1 MEGTILFLPELLL
14 IASIIAIPALYI
26 ATENN
31 KSFSICSNL
40 SLFVSLILLIVF
52 WFYPDNL
59 SIEKDSSTYY
69 VYDHFKIDDFSQIF
83 KIIFVITALTV
94 SVMSSSYFKEDEPH
108 QAEYYVLILSS
119 TLGMLLVA
127 SATDFLTLFLG
138 IEISAFSSY
147 ALVAFRKTDDL
158 STEAGAKYLLIGA
171 FSSALTLYGVS
182 LIYGLTG
189 TTNFDGVNAF
199 LIGLNNG
206 VVSGNFN
213 EIIFISSLFIIAGLG
228 FKIAVVP
235 FHAWAPDV
243 YQGAPTPVTTLLA
256 AASKAMGFVALLR
269 VFVFSLES
277 FADEWKLVI
286 GLIALASMTIGN
298 LVAISQKDIGRM
310 LAYSSIAQAGYIL
323 IAFSALTN
331 DAISGAIAHILVHAF
346 MKGGAFVV
354 VAGLGAVG
362 LGYSIDS
369 YKGLAHRSQ
378 LLALSMTICLLSLV
392 GIPPFAGFIS
402 KFLLF
407 YGVLQAGLAGGN
419 TWLVVLVVAGVLNSA
434 LSLYYYL
441 RIIRYM
447 YLYDPSDSK
456 EIFFANSIRYIAL
469 ITIFCLAII
478 IPLFWQSL
486 FEICKDATLALMS

>member
-1 MEGTILFLPELLL
+1 MDATLLFLPELLL

-31 KSFSICSNL
+31 KSFSICANL
-40 SLFVSLILLIVF
+40 SLLISLIVLVTF

-59 SIEKDSSTYY
+59 SLDKDSDSYFI
-69 VYDHFKIDDFSQIF
+69 YDHFKVDDFSQIF
-83 KIIFVITALTV
+83 KIIFVLTALAV
-94 SVMSSSYFKEDEPH
+94 SLISSSYLKEDEPH
-108 QAEYYVLILSS
+108 QAEYYLLILSS

-147 ALVAFRKTDDL
+147 ALVAFRKTDDK

-182 LIYGLTG
+182 LIYALTG
-189 TTNFDGVNAF
+189 TTNFEGVNAF

-213 EIIFISSLFIIAGLG
+213 EIIFISSLFILAGLG
-228 FKIAVVP
+228 FKVAIVP

-243 YQGAPTPVTTLLA
+243 YEGAPTPVTTLLA
-256 AASKAMGFVALLR
+256 AASKAMGFVALFR
-269 VFVFSLES
+269 VFAFTLES
-277 FADEWKLVI
+277 FSDEWMLVLGI
-286 GLIALASMTIGN
+286 IALASMTLGN
-298 LVAISQKDIGRM
+298 LIAISQEDIGRM
-310 LAYSSIAQAGYIL
+310 LAYSSIAQAGYVL
-323 IAFSALTN
+323 VAFTALSN
-331 DAISGAIAHILVHAF
+331 DAISGGIAHILVHAF

-354 VAGLGAVG
+354 VAAVGAAG

-369 YKGLAHRSQ
+369 YKGLAQRSQ

-407 YGVLQAGLAGGN
+407 YGVLQVGISDGS
-419 TWLVVLVVAGVLNSA
+419 TWVIGLVVAGVLNSA

-441 RIIRYM
+441 RVMRYM
-447 YLYDPSDSK
+447 YLYDPSDNDVKFSDSMRYVAL
-456 EIFFANSIRYIAL
+456 FAAL
-469 ITIFCLAII
+469 SLFVI
-478 IPLFWQSL
+478 IPLFWESL
-486 FEICKDATLALMS
+486 YSLCKDAAVALMS

>member
-1 MEGTILFLPELLL
+1 MDATLLFLPELLL

-31 KSFSICSNL
+31 KSFSICANL
-40 SLFVSLILLIVF
+40 SLLISLIVLVTF

-59 SIEKDSSTYY
+59 SLDKDSDSYFI
-69 VYDHFKIDDFSQIF
+69 YDHFKVDDFSQIF
-83 KIIFVITALTV
+83 KIIFVLTALAV
-94 SVMSSSYFKEDEPH
+94 SLISSSYLKEDEPH
-108 QAEYYVLILSS
+108 QAEYYLLILSS

-147 ALVAFRKTDDL
+147 ALVAFRKTDDK

-182 LIYGLTG
+182 LIYALTG
-189 TTNFDGVNAF
+189 TTSFEGVNAF

-213 EIIFISSLFIIAGLG
+213 EIIFISSLFILAGLG
-228 FKIAVVP
+228 FKVAIVP

-256 AASKAMGFVALLR
+256 AASKAMGFVALFR
-269 VFVFSLES
+269 VFAFTLES
-277 FADEWKLVI
+277 FSDEWMLVLGI
-286 GLIALASMTIGN
+286 IALASMTLGN
-298 LVAISQKDIGRM
+298 LIAISQEDIGRM
-310 LAYSSIAQAGYIL
+310 LAYSSIAQAGYVL
-323 IAFSALTN
+323 VAFTALSN
-331 DAISGAIAHILVHAF
+331 DAISGGIAHILVHAF

-354 VAGLGAVG
+354 VAAVGAAG

-369 YKGLAHRSQ
+369 YKGLAKRSQ

-407 YGVLQAGLAGGN
+407 YGVLQVGISDGS
-419 TWLVVLVVAGVLNSA
+419 TWVIGLVVAGVLNSA

-441 RIIRYM
+441 RVMRYM
-447 YLYDPSDSK
+447 YLYDPSEEEVKFSDSM
-456 EIFFANSIRYIAL
+456 RYVAL
-469 ITIFCLAII
+469 FSALSLFVI
-478 IPLFWQSL
+478 IPLFWESL
-486 FEICKDATLALMS
+486 YGLCKDAAMALLS

>member
-1 MEGTILFLPELLL
+1 MDATLLFLPELLL

-31 KSFSICSNL
+31 KSFSICANL
-40 SLFVSLILLIVF
+40 SLFISLIVLVTF
-52 WFYPDNL
+52 WFYPENL
-59 SIEKDSSTYY
+59 SLDKGSDSYSI
-69 VYDHFKIDDFSQIF
+69 YDHFKVDDFSQIF
-83 KIIFVITALTV
+83 KIIFVMTALAV
-94 SVMSSSYFKEDEPH
+94 SLISSSYLRDDEPH
-108 QAEYYVLILSS
+108 QAEYYLLILSS

-147 ALVAFRKTDDL
+147 ALVAFRKTDDK

-182 LIYGLTG
+182 LIYALTG
-189 TTNFDGVNAF
+189 TTSFEGVNAF

-213 EIIFISSLFIIAGLG
+213 EIIFISSLFILAGLG
-228 FKIAVVP
+228 FKVAIVP

-256 AASKAMGFVALLR
+256 AASKAMGFVALFR
-269 VFVFSLES
+269 VFAFTLES
-277 FADEWKLVI
+277 FSDEWMLVI
-286 GLIALASMTIGN
+286 GIIALASMTLGN
-298 LVAISQKDIGRM
+298 LIAISQEDIGRM
-310 LAYSSIAQAGYIL
+310 LAYSSIAQAGYVL
-323 IAFSALTN
+323 VAFTALSN
-331 DAISGAIAHILVHAF
+331 DAISGGIAHILVHAF

-354 VAGLGAVG
+354 VAAVGAAG

-369 YKGLAHRSQ
+369 YKGLAKRSQ

-407 YGVLQAGLAGGN
+407 YGVLQVGISDGS
-419 TWLVVLVVAGVLNSA
+419 TWIIALVVAGVLNSA

-441 RIIRYM
+441 RVMRYM
-447 YLYDPSDSK
+447 YIYDPTDDDVKFSDSM
-456 EIFFANSIRYIAL
+456 RYIAL
-469 ITIFCLAII
+469 FAALSLFVI
-478 IPLFWQSL
+478 IPIFWESL
-486 FEICKDATLALMS
+486 YSLCKDAAMALLS

>member
-1 MEGTILFLPELLL
+1 MDATLLFLPELLL

-31 KSFSICSNL
+31 KSFSICANL
-40 SLFVSLILLIVF
+40 SLLISLIVLVTF

-59 SIEKDSSTYY
+59 SLDKDSDSYFI
-69 VYDHFKIDDFSQIF
+69 YDHFKVDDFSQIF
-83 KIIFVITALTV
+83 KIIFVLTALAV
-94 SVMSSSYFKEDEPH
+94 SLISSSYLKDDEPH
-108 QAEYYVLILSS
+108 QAEYYLLILSS

-138 IEISAFSSY
+138 IEVSAFSSY
-147 ALVAFRKTDDL
+147 ALVAFRKTDDK

-182 LIYGLTG
+182 LIYALTG
-189 TTNFDGVNAF
+189 TTSFEGVNAF

-213 EIIFISSLFIIAGLG
+213 EIIFISSLFILAGLG
-228 FKIAVVP
+228 FKVAIVP

-256 AASKAMGFVALLR
+256 AASKAMGFVALFR
-269 VFVFSLES
+269 VFAFTLES
-277 FADEWKLVI
+277 FSDEWMLVLGI
-286 GLIALASMTIGN
+286 IALASMTLGN
-298 LVAISQKDIGRM
+298 LIAISQEDIGRM
-310 LAYSSIAQAGYIL
+310 LAYSSIAQAGYVL
-323 IAFSALTN
+323 VAFTALSN
-331 DAISGAIAHILVHAF
+331 DAISGGIAHILVHAF

-354 VAGLGAVG
+354 VAAVGAAG

-369 YKGLAHRSQ
+369 YKGLAKRSQ

-407 YGVLQAGLAGGN
+407 YGVLQVGISDGSMWVIG
-419 TWLVVLVVAGVLNSA
+419 LVVAGVLNSA

-441 RIIRYM
+441 RVMRYM
-447 YLYDPSDSK
+447 YLYDPSEEEVKFSDSM
-456 EIFFANSIRYIAL
+456 RYVAL
-469 ITIFCLAII
+469 FSALSLFVI
-478 IPLFWQSL
+478 IPLFWESL
-486 FEICKDATLALMS
+486 YDLCKDAAMALLS

>member
-1 MEGTILFLPELLL
+1 MDATLLFLPELLL

-31 KSFSICSNL
+31 KSFSICANL
-40 SLFVSLILLIVF
+40 SLLISLIVLVTF

-59 SIEKDSSTYY
+59 SLDKDSDSYFI
-69 VYDHFKIDDFSQIF
+69 YDHFKVDDFSQIF
-83 KIIFVITALTV
+83 KIIFVLTALAV
-94 SVMSSSYFKEDEPH
+94 SLISSSYLKEDEPH
-108 QAEYYVLILSS
+108 QAEYYLLILSS

-138 IEISAFSSY
+138 IEVSAFSSY
-147 ALVAFRKTDDL
+147 ALVAFRKTDDK

-182 LIYGLTG
+182 LIYALTG
-189 TTNFDGVNAF
+189 TTSFEGVNAF

-213 EIIFISSLFIIAGLG
+213 EIIFISSLFILAGLG
-228 FKIAVVP
+228 FKVAIVP

-256 AASKAMGFVALLR
+256 AASKAMGFVALFR
-269 VFVFSLES
+269 VFAFTLES
-277 FADEWKLVI
+277 FSDEWMLVLGI
-286 GLIALASMTIGN
+286 IALASMTLGN
-298 LVAISQKDIGRM
+298 LIAISQEDIGRM
-310 LAYSSIAQAGYIL
+310 LAYSSIAQAGYVL
-323 IAFSALTN
+323 LAFTALSN
-331 DAISGAIAHILVHAF
+331 DAISGGIAHILVHAF

-354 VAGLGAVG
+354 VAAVGAAG

-369 YKGLAHRSQ
+369 YKGLEKRSQ

-407 YGVLQAGLAGGN
+407 YGVLQVGISDGS
-419 TWLVVLVVAGVLNSA
+419 TWVIGLVVAGVLNSA

-441 RIIRYM
+441 RVMRYM
-447 YLYDPSDSK
+447 YLYDPSKEEVKFSDSM
-456 EIFFANSIRYIAL
+456 RYVAL
-469 ITIFCLAII
+469 FSALSLFVI
-478 IPLFWQSL
+478 IPLLWESL
-486 FEICKDATLALMS
+486 YDLCKDAAMALLS

>member
-1 MEGTILFLPELLL
+1 MDATLLFLPELLL

-31 KSFSICSNL
+31 KSFSICANL
-40 SLFVSLILLIVF
+40 SLLISLIVLVTF

-59 SIEKDSSTYY
+59 SLDKDSDSYFI
-69 VYDHFKIDDFSQIF
+69 YDHFKVDDFSQIF
-83 KIIFVITALTV
+83 KIIFVLTALAV
-94 SVMSSSYFKEDEPH
+94 SLISSSYLKEDEPH
-108 QAEYYVLILSS
+108 QAEYYLLILSS

-147 ALVAFRKTDDL
+147 ALVAFRKTDDK

-182 LIYGLTG
+182 LIYALTG
-189 TTNFDGVNAF
+189 TTSFEGVNAF

-213 EIIFISSLFIIAGLG
+213 EIIFISSLFILAGLG
-228 FKIAVVP
+228 FKVAIVP

-256 AASKAMGFVALLR
+256 AASKAMGFVALFR
-269 VFVFSLES
+269 VFAFTLES
-277 FADEWKLVI
+277 FSDEWMLVLGI
-286 GLIALASMTIGN
+286 IALASMTLGN
-298 LVAISQKDIGRM
+298 LIAISQEDIGRM
-310 LAYSSIAQAGYIL
+310 LAYSSIAQAGYVL
-323 IAFSALTN
+323 VAYTALSN
-331 DAISGAIAHILVHAF
+331 DAISGGIAHILVHAF

-354 VAGLGAVG
+354 VAAVGAAG

-369 YKGLAHRSQ
+369 YKGLAKRSQ

-407 YGVLQAGLAGGN
+407 YGVLQVGISDGS
-419 TWLVVLVVAGVLNSA
+419 TWVIGLVVAGVLNSA

-441 RIIRYM
+441 RVMRYM
-447 YLYDPSDSK
+447 YLYDPSEEEVKFSDSM
-456 EIFFANSIRYIAL
+456 RYVAL
-469 ITIFCLAII
+469 FSALSLFVI
-478 IPLFWQSL
+478 IPLFWESL
-486 FEICKDATLALMS
+486 YDLCKDAAMALLS

>member
-1 MEGTILFLPELLL
+1 MNATLLFLPELLL

-40 SLFVSLILLIVF
+40 SLLISLIVLVTF
-52 WFYPDNL
+52 WFYPENL
-59 SIEKDSSTYY
+59 SLDKDSDSYFI
-69 VYDHFKIDDFSQIF
+69 YDHFKVDDFSQIF
-83 KIIFVITALTV
+83 KIIFVLTALAV
-94 SVMSSSYFKEDEPH
+94 SLISSSYLKEDEPH
-108 QAEYYVLILSS
+108 QAEYYLLILSS

-138 IEISAFSSY
+138 IEVSAFSSY
-147 ALVAFRKTDDL
+147 ALVAFRKTDDQ

-182 LIYGLTG
+182 LIYALTG
-189 TTNFDGVNAF
+189 TTSFEGVNAF

-213 EIIFISSLFIIAGLG
+213 EIIFISSLFILAGLG
-228 FKIAVVP
+228 FKVAIVP

-256 AASKAMGFVALLR
+256 AASKAMGFVALFR
-269 VFVFSLES
+269 VFAFTLES
-277 FADEWKLVI
+277 FSDEWMLVLGI
-286 GLIALASMTIGN
+286 IALASMTLGN
-298 LVAISQKDIGRM
+298 LIAISQEDIGRM
-310 LAYSSIAQAGYIL
+310 LAYSSIAQAGYVL
-323 IAFSALTN
+323 VAFTALSN
-331 DAISGAIAHILVHAF
+331 EAISGGIAHILVHAF

-354 VAGLGAVG
+354 VAAVGAVG
-362 LGYSIDS
+362 LGYNLDS
-369 YKGLAHRSQ
+369 YKGLAKRSQ
-378 LLALSMTICLLSLV
+378 VLALSMTICLLSLV

-407 YGVLQAGLAGGN
+407 YGVLQVGISEGS
-419 TWLVVLVVAGVLNSA
+419 TWVIGLVVAGVLNSA

-441 RIIRYM
+441 RVMRYM
-447 YLYDPSDSK
+447 YLYDPSDEEVKFSDSMRYVAL
-456 EIFFANSIRYIAL
+456 FAAL
-469 ITIFCLAII
+469 SLFVI
-478 IPLFWQSL
+478 IPLFWESL
-486 FEICKDATLALMS
+486 YGLCENAAMALLS

>member
-1 MEGTILFLPELLL
+1 MDATLLFLPELLL

-31 KSFSICSNL
+31 KSFSICANL
-40 SLFVSLILLIVF
+40 SLLISLIVLVTF

-59 SIEKDSSTYY
+59 SLDKDSDSYFI
-69 VYDHFKIDDFSQIF
+69 YDHFKVDDFSQIF
-83 KIIFVITALTV
+83 KIIFVLTALAV
-94 SVMSSSYFKEDEPH
+94 SLISSSYLKEDEPH
-108 QAEYYVLILSS
+108 QAEYYLLILSS

-147 ALVAFRKTDDL
+147 ALVAFRKTDDK

-182 LIYGLTG
+182 LIYALTG
-189 TTNFDGVNAF
+189 TTSFEGVNAF

-213 EIIFISSLFIIAGLG
+213 EIIFISSLFILAGLG
-228 FKIAVVP
+228 FKVAIVP

-256 AASKAMGFVALLR
+256 AASKAMGFVALFR
-269 VFVFSLES
+269 VFAFTLES
-277 FADEWKLVI
+277 FSDEWMLVLGI
-286 GLIALASMTIGN
+286 IALASMTLGN
-298 LVAISQKDIGRM
+298 LIAISQEDIGRM
-310 LAYSSIAQAGYIL
+310 LAYSSIAQAGYVL
-323 IAFSALTN
+323 VAFTALSN
-331 DAISGAIAHILVHAF
+331 DAISGGIAHILVHAF

-354 VAGLGAVG
+354 VAAVGAAG

-369 YKGLAHRSQ
+369 YKGLAKRSQ

-407 YGVLQAGLAGGN
+407 YGVLQVGISDGS
-419 TWLVVLVVAGVLNSA
+419 TWVIGLVVAGVLNSA

-441 RIIRYM
+441 RVMRYM
-447 YLYDPSDSK
+447 YLYDPSEEEVKFSDSM
-456 EIFFANSIRYIAL
+456 RYVAL
-469 ITIFCLAII
+469 FSALSLFVI
-478 IPLFWQSL
+478 IPLFWESL
-486 FEICKDATLALMS
+486 YDLCKDAAMALLS

>member
-1 MEGTILFLPELLL
+1 MDATLLFLPELLL

-31 KSFSICSNL
+31 KSFSMCANL
-40 SLFVSLILLIVF
+40 SLLISLIVLVTF

-59 SIEKDSSTYY
+59 SLDKDSDSYFI
-69 VYDHFKIDDFSQIF
+69 YDHFKVDDFSQIF
-83 KIIFVITALTV
+83 KIIFVLTALAV
-94 SVMSSSYFKEDEPH
+94 SLISSSYLKEDEPH
-108 QAEYYVLILSS
+108 QAEYYLLIISS

-147 ALVAFRKTDDL
+147 ALVAFRKTDDK

-182 LIYGLTG
+182 LIYALTG
-189 TTNFDGVNAF
+189 TTSFEGVNAF

-213 EIIFISSLFIIAGLG
+213 EIIFISSLFILAGLG
-228 FKIAVVP
+228 FKVAIVP

-256 AASKAMGFVALLR
+256 AASKAMGFVALFR
-269 VFVFSLES
+269 VFAFTLES
-277 FADEWKLVI
+277 FSDEWMLVLGI
-286 GLIALASMTIGN
+286 IALASMTLGN
-298 LVAISQKDIGRM
+298 LIAISQEDIGRM
-310 LAYSSIAQAGYIL
+310 LAYSSIAQAGYVL
-323 IAFSALTN
+323 VAFTALSN
-331 DAISGAIAHILVHAF
+331 DAISGGIAHILVHAF

-354 VAGLGAVG
+354 VAAVGAAG

-369 YKGLAHRSQ
+369 YKGLAKRSQ

-407 YGVLQAGLAGGN
+407 YGVLQVGISDGS
-419 TWLVVLVVAGVLNSA
+419 TWVIGLVVAGVLNSA

-441 RIIRYM
+441 RVMRYM
-447 YLYDPSDSK
+447 YLYDPSEEEVKFSDSM
-456 EIFFANSIRYIAL
+456 RYVAL
-469 ITIFCLAII
+469 FSALSLFVI
-478 IPLFWQSL
+478 IPLFWESL
-486 FEICKDATLALMS
+486 YDLCKDAAMALLS

>member
-1 MEGTILFLPELLL
+1 MDATLLFLPELLL

-31 KSFSICSNL
+31 KSFSMCANL
-40 SLFVSLILLIVF
+40 SLLISLIVLETF

-59 SIEKDSSTYY
+59 SLDKDSDSYFI
-69 VYDHFKIDDFSQIF
+69 YDHFKVDDFSQIF
-83 KIIFVITALTV
+83 KIIFVLTALAV
-94 SVMSSSYFKEDEPH
+94 SLISSSYLKEDEPH
-108 QAEYYVLILSS
+108 QAEYYLLILSS

-138 IEISAFSSY
+138 IEVSAFSSY
-147 ALVAFRKTDDL
+147 ALVAFRKTDDK

-182 LIYGLTG
+182 LIYALTG
-189 TTNFDGVNAF
+189 TTSFEGVNAF

-213 EIIFISSLFIIAGLG
+213 EIIFISSLFILAGLG
-228 FKIAVVP
+228 FKVAIVP

-256 AASKAMGFVALLR
+256 AASKAMGFVALFR
-269 VFVFSLES
+269 VFAFTLES
-277 FADEWKLVI
+277 FSDEWMLVLGI
-286 GLIALASMTIGN
+286 IALASMTLGN
-298 LVAISQKDIGRM
+298 LIAISQEDIGRM
-310 LAYSSIAQAGYIL
+310 LAYSSIAQAGYVL
-323 IAFSALTN
+323 VAFTALSN
-331 DAISGAIAHILVHAF
+331 DAISGGIAHILVHAF

-354 VAGLGAVG
+354 VAAVGAAG

-369 YKGLAHRSQ
+369 YKGLAKRSQ

-407 YGVLQAGLAGGN
+407 YGVLQVGISDGSMWVIG
-419 TWLVVLVVAGVLNSA
+419 LVVAGVLNSA

-441 RIIRYM
+441 RVMRYM
-447 YLYDPSDSK
+447 YLYDPSEEEVKFSDSM
-456 EIFFANSIRYIAL
+456 RYVAL
-469 ITIFCLAII
+469 FSALSLFVI
-478 IPLFWQSL
+478 IPLFWESL
-486 FEICKDATLALMS
+486 YGLCKDAAMALLS

>member
-1 MEGTILFLPELLL
+1 MDATLLFLPELLL

-31 KSFSICSNL
+31 KSFSICANL
-40 SLFVSLILLIVF
+40 SLLISLIVLVTF

-59 SIEKDSSTYY
+59 SLDKGSDSYFI
-69 VYDHFKIDDFSQIF
+69 YDHFKVDDFSQIF
-83 KIIFVITALTV
+83 KIIFVLTALAV
-94 SVMSSSYFKEDEPH
+94 SLISSSYLKEDEPH
-108 QAEYYVLILSS
+108 QAEYYLLILSS

-147 ALVAFRKTDDL
+147 ALVAFRKTDDK

-182 LIYGLTG
+182 LIYALTG
-189 TTNFDGVNAF
+189 TTSFEGVNAF

-213 EIIFISSLFIIAGLG
+213 EIIFISSLFILAGLG
-228 FKIAVVP
+228 FKVAIVP

-256 AASKAMGFVALLR
+256 AASKAMGFVALFR
-269 VFVFSLES
+269 VFAFTLES
-277 FADEWKLVI
+277 FSDEWMLVLGI
-286 GLIALASMTIGN
+286 IALASMTLGN
-298 LVAISQKDIGRM
+298 LIAISQEDIGRM
-310 LAYSSIAQAGYIL
+310 LAYSSIAQAGYVL
-323 IAFSALTN
+323 VAFTALSN
-331 DAISGAIAHILVHAF
+331 DAISGGIAHILVHAF

-354 VAGLGAVG
+354 VAAVGAAG

-369 YKGLAHRSQ
+369 YKGLAKRSQ

-407 YGVLQAGLAGGN
+407 YGVLQVGISDGS
-419 TWLVVLVVAGVLNSA
+419 TWVIGLVVAGVLNSA

-441 RIIRYM
+441 RVMRYM
-447 YLYDPSDSK
+447 YLYDPSEEEVKLSDSM
-456 EIFFANSIRYIAL
+456 RYVAL
-469 ITIFCLAII
+469 FSALSLFVI
-478 IPLFWQSL
+478 IPLFWESL
-486 FEICKDATLALMS
+486 YDLCKDAAMALLS

>member
-1 MEGTILFLPELLL
+1 MDATLLFLPELLL
-14 IASIIAIPALYI
+14 VASIIAIPALYI

-31 KSFSICSNL
+31 KSFSICSNI
-40 SLFVSLILLIVF
+40 SLFISLIVLVIF
-52 WFYPDNL
+52 WFYPENL
-59 SIEKDSSTYY
+59 SLDKESNSYF
-69 VYDHFKIDDFSQIF
+69 VYDHFRIDDFSQIF
-83 KIIFVITALTV
+83 KIIFVLTALTV
-94 SVMSSSYFKEDEPH
+94 SLISSSYLTEDEPH

-119 TLGMLLVA
+119 TLGMLIVA

-147 ALVAFRKTDDL
+147 ALVAFRKTNDK

-171 FSSALTLYGVS
+171 FSSALTLYGMS
-182 LIYGLTG
+182 LIYALTG
-189 TTNFDGVNAF
+189 TTSFDGINAF

-206 VVSGNFN
+206 VVSGNFS

-228 FKIAVVP
+228 FKVAVIP

-256 AASKAMGFVALLR
+256 AGSKAMGFVALFR
-269 VFVFSLES
+269 VFAFSLEP
-277 FADEWKLVI
+277 FGDEWKLVLGI
-286 GLIALASMTIGN
+286 IALASMTLGN
-298 LVAISQKDIGRM
+298 LIAISQNDIGRM

-323 IAFSALTN
+323 VAFAALTE

-354 VAGLGAVG
+354 VAGIGAVG
-362 LGYSIDS
+362 LGYTIDS
-369 YKGLAHRSQ
+369 YKGLAQRSQ

-407 YGVLQAGLAGGN
+407 YGVLEAGLADGS
-419 TWLVVLVVAGVLNSA
+419 TWIVVLVVAGVLNSA

-447 YLYDPSDSK
+447 YLYDPLESEAIVFS
-456 EIFFANSIRYIAL
+456 NSIRYVALMSVLFLAL
-469 ITIFCLAII
+469 I
-478 IPLFWQSL
+478 IPVFWQSL
-486 FEICKDATLALMS
+486 YDICQGATVALLS

>member
-1 MEGTILFLPELLL
+1 MDATLLFLPELLL

-31 KSFSICSNL
+31 KSFSMCANL
-40 SLFVSLILLIVF
+40 SLLISLIVLVTF

-59 SIEKDSSTYY
+59 SLDKDSDSYFI
-69 VYDHFKIDDFSQIF
+69 YDHFKVDDFSQIF
-83 KIIFVITALTV
+83 KIIFVLTALAV
-94 SVMSSSYFKEDEPH
+94 SLISSSYLKEDEPH
-108 QAEYYVLILSS
+108 QAEYYLLILSS

-147 ALVAFRKTDDL
+147 ALVAFRKTDDK

-182 LIYGLTG
+182 LIYALTG
-189 TTNFDGVNAF
+189 TTSFEGVNAF

-213 EIIFISSLFIIAGLG
+213 EIIFISSLFILAGLG
-228 FKIAVVP
+228 FKVAIVP

-256 AASKAMGFVALLR
+256 AASKAMGFVALFR
-269 VFVFSLES
+269 VFAFTLES
-277 FADEWKLVI
+277 FSDEWMLVLGI
-286 GLIALASMTIGN
+286 IALASMTLGN
-298 LVAISQKDIGRM
+298 LIAISQEDIGRM
-310 LAYSSIAQAGYIL
+310 LAYSSIAQAGYVL
-323 IAFSALTN
+323 VAFTALSN
-331 DAISGAIAHILVHAF
+331 DAISGGIAHILVHAF

-354 VAGLGAVG
+354 VAAVGAAG

-369 YKGLAHRSQ
+369 YKGLAKRSQ

-407 YGVLQAGLAGGN
+407 YGVLQVGISDGSMWVIG
-419 TWLVVLVVAGVLNSA
+419 LVVAGVLNSA

-441 RIIRYM
+441 RVMRYM
-447 YLYDPSDSK
+447 YLYDPSEEEVKFSDSM
-456 EIFFANSIRYIAL
+456 RYVAL
-469 ITIFCLAII
+469 FSALSLFVI
-478 IPLFWQSL
+478 IPLFWESL
-486 FEICKDATLALMS
+486 YDLCKDAAMALLS

>member
-1 MEGTILFLPELLL
+1 MDATLLFLPELLL

-31 KSFSICSNL
+31 KSFSICANL
-40 SLFVSLILLIVF
+40 SLLISLIVLVTF

-59 SIEKDSSTYY
+59 SLDKGSDSYFI
-69 VYDHFKIDDFSQIF
+69 YDHFKVDDFSQIF
-83 KIIFVITALTV
+83 KIIFVLTALAV
-94 SVMSSSYFKEDEPH
+94 SLISSSYLKEDEPH
-108 QAEYYVLILSS
+108 QAEYYLLILSS

-147 ALVAFRKTDDL
+147 ALVAFRKTDDK

-182 LIYGLTG
+182 LIYALTG
-189 TTNFDGVNAF
+189 TTSFEGVNAF

-213 EIIFISSLFIIAGLG
+213 EIIFISSLFILAGLG
-228 FKIAVVP
+228 FKVAIVP

-256 AASKAMGFVALLR
+256 AASKAMGFVALFR
-269 VFVFSLES
+269 VFAFTLES
-277 FADEWKLVI
+277 FSDEWMLVLGI
-286 GLIALASMTIGN
+286 IALASMTLGN
-298 LVAISQKDIGRM
+298 LIAISQEDIGRM
-310 LAYSSIAQAGYIL
+310 LAYSSIAQAGYVL
-323 IAFSALTN
+323 VAFTALSN
-331 DAISGAIAHILVHAF
+331 DAISGGIAHILVHAF

-354 VAGLGAVG
+354 VAAVGAAG

-369 YKGLAHRSQ
+369 YKGLAKRSQ

-407 YGVLQAGLAGGN
+407 YGVLQVGISDGS
-419 TWLVVLVVAGVLNSA
+419 TWVIGLVVAGVLNSA

-441 RIIRYM
+441 RVMRYM
-447 YLYDPSDSK
+447 YLYDPSEEEVKFSDSM
-456 EIFFANSIRYIAL
+456 RYVAL
-469 ITIFCLAII
+469 FSALSLFVI
-478 IPLFWQSL
+478 IPLFWESL
-486 FEICKDATLALMS
+486 YDLCKDAAMALLS

>member
-1 MEGTILFLPELLL
+1 MDATLLFLPELLL

-31 KSFSICSNL
+31 KSFSICANL
-40 SLFVSLILLIVF
+40 SLLISLIVLVTF

-59 SIEKDSSTYY
+59 SLDKDSDSYFI
-69 VYDHFKIDDFSQIF
+69 YDHFKVDDFSQIF
-83 KIIFVITALTV
+83 KIIFVLTALAV
-94 SVMSSSYFKEDEPH
+94 SLISSSYLKEDEPH
-108 QAEYYVLILSS
+108 QAEYYLLILSS

-138 IEISAFSSY
+138 IEVSAFSSY
-147 ALVAFRKTDDL
+147 ALVAFRKTDDK

-182 LIYGLTG
+182 LIYALTG
-189 TTNFDGVNAF
+189 TTSFEGVNAF

-213 EIIFISSLFIIAGLG
+213 EIIFISSLFILAGLG
-228 FKIAVVP
+228 FKVAIVP

-256 AASKAMGFVALLR
+256 AASKAMGFVALFR
-269 VFVFSLES
+269 VFAFTLES
-277 FADEWKLVI
+277 FSDEWMLVLGI
-286 GLIALASMTIGN
+286 IALASMTLGN
-298 LVAISQKDIGRM
+298 LIAISQEDIGRM
-310 LAYSSIAQAGYIL
+310 LAYSSIAQAGYVL
-323 IAFSALTN
+323 VAFTALSN
-331 DAISGAIAHILVHAF
+331 DAISGGIAHILVHAF

-354 VAGLGAVG
+354 VAAVGAAG

-369 YKGLAHRSQ
+369 YKGLAKRSQ

-407 YGVLQAGLAGGN
+407 YGVLQVGISDGS
-419 TWLVVLVVAGVLNSA
+419 TWVIGLVVAGVLNSA

-441 RIIRYM
+441 RVMRYM
-447 YLYDPSDSK
+447 YLYDPSEEEVKFSDSM
-456 EIFFANSIRYIAL
+456 RYVAL
-469 ITIFCLAII
+469 FSALSLFVI
-478 IPLFWQSL
+478 IPLFWESL
-486 FEICKDATLALMS
+486 YDLCKDAAMALLS

>member
-1 MEGTILFLPELLL
+1 MDATLLFLPELLL

-31 KSFSICSNL
+31 KSFSICANL
-40 SLFVSLILLIVF
+40 SLLISLIVLVTF

-59 SIEKDSSTYY
+59 SLDKDSDSYFI
-69 VYDHFKIDDFSQIF
+69 YDHFKVDDFSQIF
-83 KIIFVITALTV
+83 KIIFVLTALAV
-94 SVMSSSYFKEDEPH
+94 SLISSSYLKEDEPH
-108 QAEYYVLILSS
+108 QAEYYLLIISS

-147 ALVAFRKTDDL
+147 ALVAFRKTDDK

-182 LIYGLTG
+182 LIYALTG
-189 TTNFDGVNAF
+189 TTSFEGVNAF

-213 EIIFISSLFIIAGLG
+213 EIIFISSLFILAGLG
-228 FKIAVVP
+228 FKVAIVP

-243 YQGAPTPVTTLLA
+243 YQGAPTPVTALLA
-256 AASKAMGFVALLR
+256 AASKAMGFVALFR
-269 VFVFSLES
+269 VFAFTLES
-277 FADEWKLVI
+277 FSDEWMLVLGI
-286 GLIALASMTIGN
+286 IALASMTLGN
-298 LVAISQKDIGRM
+298 LIAISQEDIGRM
-310 LAYSSIAQAGYIL
+310 LAYSSIAQAGYVL
-323 IAFSALTN
+323 VAFTALSN
-331 DAISGAIAHILVHAF
+331 DAISGGIAHILVHAF

-354 VAGLGAVG
+354 VAAVGAAG

-369 YKGLAHRSQ
+369 YKGLAKRSQ

-407 YGVLQAGLAGGN
+407 YGVLQVGISDGS
-419 TWLVVLVVAGVLNSA
+419 TWVIGLVVAGVLNSA

-441 RIIRYM
+441 RVMRYM
-447 YLYDPSDSK
+447 YLYDPSEEEVKFSDSM
-456 EIFFANSIRYIAL
+456 RYVAL
-469 ITIFCLAII
+469 FSALSLFVI
-478 IPLFWQSL
+478 IPLFWESL
-486 FEICKDATLALMS
+486 YDLCKDAAMALLS

>member
-1 MEGTILFLPELLL
+1 VDATLLFLPELLL

-31 KSFSICSNL
+31 KSFSICANL
-40 SLFVSLILLIVF
+40 SLLISLIVLVTF

-59 SIEKDSSTYY
+59 SLDKDSDSYFI
-69 VYDHFKIDDFSQIF
+69 YDHFKVDDFSQIF
-83 KIIFVITALTV
+83 KIIFVLTALAV
-94 SVMSSSYFKEDEPH
+94 SLISSSYLKEDEPH
-108 QAEYYVLILSS
+108 QAEYYLLILSS

-147 ALVAFRKTDDL
+147 ALVAFRKTDDK

-182 LIYGLTG
+182 LIYALTG
-189 TTNFDGVNAF
+189 TTSFEGVNAF

-213 EIIFISSLFIIAGLG
+213 EIIFISSLFILAGLG
-228 FKIAVVP
+228 FKVAIVP

-256 AASKAMGFVALLR
+256 AASKAMGFVALFR
-269 VFVFSLES
+269 VFAFTLES
-277 FADEWKLVI
+277 FSDEWMLVLGI
-286 GLIALASMTIGN
+286 IALASMTLGN
-298 LVAISQKDIGRM
+298 LIAISQEDIGRM
-310 LAYSSIAQAGYIL
+310 LAYSSIAQAGYVL
-323 IAFSALTN
+323 VAFTALSN
-331 DAISGAIAHILVHAF
+331 DAISGGIAHILVHAF

-354 VAGLGAVG
+354 VAAVGAAG

-369 YKGLAHRSQ
+369 YKGLAKRSQ

-407 YGVLQAGLAGGN
+407 YGVLQVGISEGS
-419 TWLVVLVVAGVLNSA
+419 TWVIGLVVAGVLNSA

-441 RIIRYM
+441 RVMRYM
-447 YLYDPSDSK
+447 YLYDPSEEEVKFSDSM
-456 EIFFANSIRYIAL
+456 RYVAL
-469 ITIFCLAII
+469 FSALSLFVI
-478 IPLFWQSL
+478 IPLFWESL
-486 FEICKDATLALMS
+486 YDLCKDAAMALLS

>member
-1 MEGTILFLPELLL
+1 VDATLLFLPELLL

-31 KSFSICSNL
+31 KSFSICANL
-40 SLFVSLILLIVF
+40 SLLISLIVLVTF

-59 SIEKDSSTYY
+59 SLDKDSDSYFI
-69 VYDHFKIDDFSQIF
+69 YDHFKVDDFSQIF
-83 KIIFVITALTV
+83 KIIFVLTALAV
-94 SVMSSSYFKEDEPH
+94 SLISSSYLKEDEPH
-108 QAEYYVLILSS
+108 QAEYYLLILSS

-147 ALVAFRKTDDL
+147 ALVAFRKTDDK

-182 LIYGLTG
+182 LIYALTG
-189 TTNFDGVNAF
+189 TTSFEGVNAF

-213 EIIFISSLFIIAGLG
+213 EIIFISSLFILAGLG
-228 FKIAVVP
+228 FKVAIVP

-256 AASKAMGFVALLR
+256 AASKAMGFVALFR
-269 VFVFSLES
+269 VFAFTLES
-277 FADEWKLVI
+277 FSDEWMLVLGI
-286 GLIALASMTIGN
+286 IALASMTLGN
-298 LVAISQKDIGRM
+298 LIAISQEDIGRM
-310 LAYSSIAQAGYIL
+310 LAYSSIAQAGYVL
-323 IAFSALTN
+323 VAFTALSN
-331 DAISGAIAHILVHAF
+331 DAISGGIAHILVHAF

-354 VAGLGAVG
+354 VAAVGAAG

-369 YKGLAHRSQ
+369 YKGLAKRSQ

-407 YGVLQAGLAGGN
+407 YGVLQVGISDGS
-419 TWLVVLVVAGVLNSA
+419 TWVIGLVVAGVLNSA

-441 RIIRYM
+441 RVMRYM
-447 YLYDPSDSK
+447 YLYDPSEEEVKFSDSM
-456 EIFFANSIRYIAL
+456 RYVAL
-469 ITIFCLAII
+469 FSALSLFVI
-478 IPLFWQSL
+478 IPLFWESL
-486 FEICKDATLALMS
+486 YDLCKDAAMALLS